1 MQSWPKCQWNS
12 LKKCIE
18 KLFHN
23 LLDQTVDKYY
33 SEVNLSDIREENANL
48 SKERAVLQSE
58 VERQRILMK
67 ELTDQMDGLR
77 TMTSA
82 ERKERARAALKV
94 SEGIAAE
101 RESLVSELNLMRVIN
116 TKMVDDRDLA
126 VAAEGDPRT
135 GRVGNRGGKGSLAS
149 EMPTPDPGTLFSAV
163 VRFYGN
169 SV

>member
-1 MQSWPKCQWNS
+1 
-12 LKKCIE
+12 
-18 KLFHN
+18 
-23 LLDQTVDKYY
+23 
-33 SEVNLSDIREENANL
+33 
-48 SKERAVLQSE
+48 
-58 VERQRILMK
+58 MK

-126 VAAEGDPRT
+126 AAEGDPRP
-135 GRVGNRGGKGSLAS
+135 GRVGNRGGGDGSLAS

-163 VRFYGN
+163 VMFIG
-169 SV
+169 V